1 VRSLERRL
9 ENLERLVE
17 RRVED
22 LKIAL
27 CPKPCKGPIT
37 MSQRRLMPDG
47 SVEVSGEPPP
57 PLCDACPERDNPKA
71 PIRHIEVRHGF
82 PSEAG
87 RDIWEVVDTESETSE
102 ARAVIKVV
110 YDDQITTAGH
120 GSLHLLS
127 PNFGPA
133 HQGRTV

>member
-17 RRVED
+17 GRVED
-22 LKIAL
+22 RGAL
-27 CPKPCKGPIT
+27 CPKPCKGPIA

-71 PIRHIEVRHGF
+71 PIRHIVVRHGF

-110 YDDQITTAGH
+110 YDD
-120 GSLHLLS
+120 
-127 PNFGPA
+127 
-133 HQGRTV
+133 